1 MRSSNCGLSSAG
13 SALVAATATIPF
25 DSIATAT
32 PPLLG
37 LASPGGSGA
46 RRGGAL
52 TPEQIRAAYGINLLS
67 EKGAGQT
74 IAIVDA
80 YDDPDLV
87 SSSNAAA
94 YAASDLHKFDAY
106 YGLPDFGT
114 PGGPTFTK
122 LDQNGGADYPRH

>member
-1 MRSSNCGLSSAG
+1 MLSQRRSRIRLRFEVLEPRTLLTG

-46 RRGGAL
+46 PPGGAL
-52 TPEQIRAAYGINLLS
+52 TPEQIRAAYGIDQLS
-67 EKGAGQT
+67 QDGAGQT

-80 YDDPDLV
+80 YDDPGLV

-94 YAASDLHKFDAY
+94 YATSDLHNFRRVLWTAR
-106 YGLPDFGT
+106 F
-114 PGGPTFTK
+114 
-122 LDQNGGADYPRH
+122 RHARRPNVY